1 MNNELKI
8 TVGERIRK
16 LLADNNKTQ
25 KELAAVLSIT
35 ENTISYF
42 VNGKRVPSIEQLCII
57 ADYFNTTTDY
67 LLGRTENKTSDIEIQ
82 AISDYTGLSDQAIEI
97 LRLFNESK
105 KVWGK
110 MHDLG
115 EKSGK
120 HDPAHSFDGY
130 FDGYDY
136 YKLYHNQTVY
146 EIDFLDWYLRKMNRC
161 FPVLSKITHM
171 VNVNHFINTGSR
183 FDAEGDDIMDIIDK
197 MSPAVA
203 SLIGSTGTIISGT
216 EYREFLLN
224 KCKDDFGLALHDFST
239 EYSPFEEP
247 QEDERFLDVLCGE
260 NYDLKTRLNK
270 DIKLLEYIMEVEKEQ
285 KKDGDK

>member
-1 MNNELKI
+1 MNSTTIGTRIAELRKAN
-8 TVGERIRK
+8 GEK
-16 LLADNNKTQ
+16 QEDLAEILGCNRGS
-25 KELAAVLSIT
+25 LANYET
-35 ENTISYF
+35 
-42 VNGKRVPSIEQLCII
+42 GKRTPDIETII
-57 ADYFNTTTDY
+57 KIAHHYKTTTDY
-67 LLGRTENKTSDIEIQ
+67 ILGVTDNKTVDTTVQ

-105 KVWGK
+105 KVWRK
-110 MHDLG
+110 MQDLG

-270 DIKLLEYIMEVEKEQ
+270 DIKLLEYLMEVEKEQ
-285 KKDGDK
+285 KKDGDT